1 MVKKKIIGIGEI
13 LWDLLP
19 SGRQLGGAPANFTW
33 HASQLGAH
41 GIIISAVG
49 EDEAG
54 RDILKALKN
63 KGLDNV
69 IALTDYPTG
78 TVSVNLFEGVPQYAI
93 HENVAW
99 DYLELNRVA
108 RKFLSGAD
116 AICFGSLAQR
126 SEISREKIHEALD
139 LVPPECLKVCDLNL
153 RQDFYDQK
161 VIELSLKHA
170 DVLKINDEEMAELKV
185 IFRLE
190 GDDLTLSR
198 HFIRQY
204 NLTMVAL
211 TRGKS
216 PSMLVSSTEYSEMKT
231 PDVIVADTVG
241 AGDSF
246 TAAITMGLLEHMT
259 LEKLHEK
266 AVNVSA
272 FVCSR
277 SGAMPVLPEN
287 FI

>member
-19 SGRQLGGAPANFTW
+19 SGRQLGGAPANFAW

-41 GIIISAVG
+41 GIVISAVG
-49 EDEAG
+49 EEEAG
-54 RDILKALKN
+54 RDILKALEEKSLEN
-63 KGLDNV
+63 A
-69 IALTDYPTG
+69 ISLTDFPTG
-78 TVSVNLFEGVPQYAI
+78 TVSVNLVEGVPEYVI

-99 DYLELNRVA
+99 DYLDLNRVA

-126 SEISREKIHEALD
+126 SEMSREKIYEALK
-139 LVPPECLKVCDLNL
+139 LVPSECLKVCDLNL
-153 RQDFYDQK
+153 RQHFYSQE
-161 VIELSLKHA
+161 VIESSLRHA
-170 DVLKINDEEMAELKV
+170 NVLKINDEEIAELKV
-185 IFRLE
+185 LFRLQ
-190 GDDLTLSR
+190 GDDLTLSQY
-198 HFIRQY
+198 FIRHY
-204 NLTMVAL
+204 NLVMVAL

-216 PSMLVSSTEYSEMKT
+216 GSMLVTNTGYSEMKT
-231 PDVIVADTVG
+231 PDVEVADTVG

-246 TAAITMGLLEHMT
+246 TAAITMGLLEKMT
-259 LEKLHEK
+259 LEKLHER
-266 AVNVSA
+266 AVKVSA

-277 SGAMPVLPEN
+277 PGAMPKLPEN